1 MPECNNYTTLFHT
14 WRRVNHNISKPV
26 GTCDRNLTGNSTWY
40 RFDEARILE
49 NVCPNT
55 TSLYC
60 GVKYP
65 GYFIQTH
72 PKVEEGVQQIPLHYY
87 RYSCFAPYGTAF
99 VRNCVDFYVYKF
111 PYLPSWDC
119 DFGICTEFT
128 SYNLLIQ

>member
-14 WRRVNHNISKPV
+14 WRRVNHNISKPA

-49 NVCPNT
+49 HVCPNT

-72 PKVEEGVQQIPLHYY
+72 PKVEEGVQQIPIHYY

>member
-49 NVCPNT
+49 NVCPNI

-72 PKVEEGVQQIPLHYY
+72 PKVEEGVQQIPIHYY

-111 PYLPSWDC
+111 PNLPSWDC

>member
-65 GYFIQTH
+65 GYLIQTH
-72 PKVEEGVQQIPLHYY
+72 PKVEEGVQQIPIHYY

>member
-49 NVCPNT
+49 HVCPNI

-72 PKVEEGVQQIPLHYY
+72 PKVEEGVQQIPIHYY

>member
-1 MPECNNYTTLFHT
+1 MPECNNYTILFHT

-55 TSLYC
+55 TFLYC

-65 GYFIQTH
+65 GYLIQTH
-72 PKVEEGVQQIPLHYY
+72 PKVEEGVQQIPIHYY

>member
-40 RFDEARILE
+40 RFDEARIIE
-49 NVCPNT
+49 HVCPNI

-72 PKVEEGVQQIPLHYY
+72 PKVEEGVQQIPIHYY

>member
-1 MPECNNYTTLFHT
+1 MAECNNYTTLFHT
-14 WRRVNHNISKPV
+14 WRRVNHNISKPF

-40 RFDEARILE
+40 RFDEAQIVE

-65 GYFIQTH
+65 GYFIQPH
-72 PKVEEGVQQIPLHYY
+72 PKVQEGVQQISIHYY
-87 RYSCFAPYGTAF
+87 RYSCFSPYGTAF

-111 PYLPSWDC
+111 PYLPTWDC
-119 DFGICTEFT
+119 DFGICTEFA
-128 SYNLLIQ
+128 SYNSLVQ